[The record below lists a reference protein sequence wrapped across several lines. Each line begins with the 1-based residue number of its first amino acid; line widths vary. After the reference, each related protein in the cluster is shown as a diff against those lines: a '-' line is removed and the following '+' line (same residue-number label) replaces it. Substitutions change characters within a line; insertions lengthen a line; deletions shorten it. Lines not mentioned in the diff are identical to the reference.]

1 MKIELIVVG
10 KTADARLSALI
21 DDYLS
26 RIAHYSSFEM
36 ITVPER
42 RNTKSIS
49 REQQKRDE
57 GAAVL
62 RRLQQSDS
70 VVLLDEHGTEMSST
84 ELARYIEKLQSTARR
99 LVFVVGG
106 PYGFCD
112 EMHARADDKLSLS
125 RLTFSHQMVRLIFV
139 EQLYRA
145 FTIIKG
151 EPYHHE

>member
-36 ITVPER
+36 ITVMER